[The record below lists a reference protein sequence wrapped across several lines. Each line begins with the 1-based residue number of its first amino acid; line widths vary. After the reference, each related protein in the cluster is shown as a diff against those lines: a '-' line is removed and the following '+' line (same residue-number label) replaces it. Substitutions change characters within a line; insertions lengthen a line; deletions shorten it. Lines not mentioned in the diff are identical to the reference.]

1 MGCDTSEINLVV
13 VVVVIINIV
22 VVLLPVV
29 AVHIGVNFDQ

>member
-29 AVHIGVNFDQ
+29 AVHIGVNFGQ